1 MLLYLFKYLFELFIL
16 LILYGLHI
24 VKALY
29 KQKKHSR
36 TSEILNPFSPLC
48 YTVIHT
54 ADA

>member
-29 KQKKHSR
+29 KQKKKKIREHQK
-36 TSEILNPFSPLC
+36 
-48 YTVIHT
+48 Y
-54 ADA
+54 